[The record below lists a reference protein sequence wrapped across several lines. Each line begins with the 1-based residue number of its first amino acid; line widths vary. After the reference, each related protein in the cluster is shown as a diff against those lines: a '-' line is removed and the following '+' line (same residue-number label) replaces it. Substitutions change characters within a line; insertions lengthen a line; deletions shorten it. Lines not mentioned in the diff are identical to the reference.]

1 MARFLR
7 FSPSSRTV
15 RYTLVA
21 ILAFGIGS
29 ATVATAGPVV
39 SGFVGLIDGTNTA
52 VINSSGE
59 LSITDAGTHTALGK
73 LNFDASGN
81 LKTAT
86 QTGSVQLPSAVGQP
100 ASSFVTLEAVGG
112 VIGGCGGPANLDF
125 VRVLADGGSSG
136 VFRVPAGQ
144 VFVVTE
150 VDWQYVHPSGAA
162 AAGSIETLR
171 LFIQNLAQPF
181 VQRRAFES
189 TVVLSAVG
197 EGGAS
202 ATATTGFAVSSAARV
217 CPDVSPGPQGP
228 PSGLQHLIVR
238 GYLARD
244 Q

>member
-29 ATVATAGPVV
+29 ASVATAGPIV
-39 SGFVGLIDGTNTA
+39 SGFVNLIDGTNTA
-52 VINSSGE
+52 AINSTGE

-81 LKTAT
+81 LKTA
-86 QTGSVQLPSAVGQP
+86 GSVQLPSAVGQP
-100 ASSFVTLEAVGG
+100 ASSLVTLEAVNTITACLTG
-112 VIGGCGGPANLDF
+112 LDF
-125 VRVLADGGSSG
+125 TRTFPDGGNG
-136 VFRVPAGQ
+136 GFGGNFRVPAGQ
-144 VFVVTE
+144 VLVVTE
-150 VDWQYVHPSGAA
+150 LDWQYVHPSGAA
-162 AAGSIETLR
+162 AAGHIETLR

-202 ATATTGFAVSSAARV
+202 TTATTGFAVSSAAQV
-217 CPDVSPGPQGP
+217 CADVSPGPTTGGG
-228 PSGLQHLIVR
+228 GLQHLIVR
-238 GYLARD
+238 GYLIRD

>member
-29 ATVATAGPVV
+29 ASVATAGPIV
-39 SGFVGLIDGTNTA
+39 SGFVNLIDGTNTA
-52 VINSSGE
+52 AINSTGE

-81 LKTAT
+81 LKTA
-86 QTGSVQLPSAVGQP
+86 GSVQLPSAVGQP
-100 ASSFVTLEAVGG
+100 ASSLVTLEAVNMITACPTGLDFFRTFPDGG
-112 VIGGCGGPANLDF
+112 TGGP
-125 VRVLADGGSSG
+125 
-136 VFRVPAGQ
+136 FRVPAGQ
-144 VFVVTE
+144 VLVVTE
-150 VDWQYVHPSGAA
+150 LDWQYVHPSGAA
-162 AAGSIETLR
+162 AAGHIETLR

-202 ATATTGFAVSSAARV
+202 TTATTGFAVSSAAQV
-217 CPDVSPGPQGP
+217 CADVSPGPTTGGG
-228 PSGLQHLIVR
+228 GLQHLIVR
-238 GYLARD
+238 GYLTRD